1 MGRFR
6 ISVRDVLL
14 GLLVIV
20 AALVVIVLSREPLS
34 NREETKVK
42 PGAITMPAPVSEPST
57 GADATAHLTLPA
69 APDNQAPG
77 PDQAPSVA
85 DVLEEVGDLS
95 APGARERAVAGIRQI
110 EDRRRTL
117 AREEALRRGLPLRI
131 EHLNGTVQ
139 EISGFEN
146 GRPVYFTTH
155 NTNAA
160 ISTGANALRLSPY
173 SLNGTGISI
182 GMWDG
187 GSGRASHQEFSN
199 GSRLRVM
206 DGAAVIDHATHVA
219 GTLAAAGVSTSARG
233 MAAAALVD
241 SYDWNEDKSEMTA
254 RAAAGPNEAGMLF
267 LSNHSYGFVSGWNRV
282 YGAGSPARAWE
293 WWGDGTSASGYEF
306 DFGRYN
312 NYARDS
318 DALAHSAPYF
328 LMFRSAGNEGTDNP
342 VNGDTVALSPG
353 STTVASYSA
362 SLHPPGDGSYRGG
375 FETIGFDSVAKN
387 VITVGSVTDAVRN
400 GARDPSS
407 AMLNDFS
414 SRGPTDDGRI
424 KPDLVANGDWV
435 LSSLAG
441 SNTAYGNSSG
451 TSMSSPNAAGT
462 AALLIQEYRRLFPGG
477 VMRSSTL
484 KGLLIHTADDLGHP
498 GPDYRFGWGL
508 INGVAATNLIRDHAA
523 NPLKIRMAE
532 ELITSSNPARTH
544 EFVWDGVSPIRVTLS
559 WTDPAGTATN
569 TNDLRTPR
577 LVNNLDLRVVGP
589 DGAEHQP
596 WTMPFVGNWTQAA
609 MDLPATRGANQTDNL
624 ERVDIASPGAPGVYR
639 GIVSYRGT
647 LANNQQHYSLLVSG
661 SANEEPPPPPLAL
674 ESVSPGTALP
684 GPATVEI
691 TGTGFVEGASVA
703 LIRAGQPDRL
713 ASAVEL
719 VGPTRLRVQF
729 DLSGI
734 AVGVWSLRATNPGGG
749 TATLADAFSVI
760 GAIWSESFDG
770 AVTGWSTQSGTGSNA
785 WGLATNHSQSPPR
798 SYSVEAP
805 ANKTTTHLQSP
816 SIEIPANASAMQLKF
831 WHRFELQAA
840 QDGGRLEFSL
850 NGGTWF
856 GIDSTGSGAVFA
868 GNGYNSTISNT
879 GRPAQ
884 RSEFAG
890 KSAWSGN
897 SGDFI
902 ETVINLTDTAKYAG
916 KSLRVRWSLATNGSI
931 ASPGWWV
938 DTISLVGGG
947 DLANQ
952 SPVITAPASS
962 NSSETW
968 IDPEDGTVYAVVR
981 GTSIGLSV
989 LATDDGGEAGL
1000 VYAWSGVRDGGGE
1013 APSFELNAT
1022 TAAKSTTA
1030 RFESAGDYLLT
1041 VTAMD
1046 EPGLAASSSLNVR
1059 VLQTA
1064 NSLNVSPPVAS
1075 LVVGGTQAFAA
1086 TVLDQFG
1093 NPLAGGSPNYTWSA
1107 SGGGSID
1114 ATGLFTATVAGGP
1127 FVVTAVNG
1135 ELEGIAAVTVNRAP
1149 AEIILSDLTQTFDGT
1164 PKTVAVVTSPE
1175 GLTVEVTYDGATE
1188 APVAVGSYEVEAV
1201 VSDPRYQGNS
1211 VGTLVIES
1219 RLFANYDDWSAYF
1232 QLEGEFSTPEA
1243 DFDGDGISNLFEYA
1257 AGTDP
1262 REFTSPV
1269 TGSLEFDEADPP
1281 VERLTL
1287 RFTRPIDRAGVG
1299 FRFQASSDL
1308 VEWEEIPIFETTPG
1322 PREGEETV
1330 IVRDP
1335 LPATSSRRFVRVEVH
1350 ATP

>member
-1 MGRFR
+1 MLFFR
-6 ISVRDVLL
+6 KNFWPLYFLVALGMALILLALWRSPREGADVSAT
-14 GLLVIV
+14 G
-20 AALVVIVLSREPLS
+20 
-34 NREETKVK
+34 
-42 PGAITMPAPVSEPST
+42 PAPE
-57 GADATAHLTLPA
+57 LPA
-69 APDNQAPG
+69 DRGDSAPH
-77 PDQAPSVA
+77 A
-85 DVLEEVGDLS
+85 DPTAVTTFVPLPPVSDPESNASLADILEGAGDLS
-95 APGARERAVAGIRQI
+95 APGVREEVMARLTELDARKRA
-110 EDRRRTL
+110 ES
-117 AREEALRRGLPLRI
+117 REEALRRGLPLRI
-131 EHLNGTVQ
+131 ERPDGSVQ
-139 EISGFEN
+139 ELSGFEN

-160 ISTGANALRLSPY
+160 ISTGANLLRLSPY
-173 SLNGTGISI
+173 LLDGSGLTI

-187 GSGRASHQEFSN
+187 GSGRASHQEFSS
-199 GSRLRVM
+199 GSRLKVM

-241 SYDWNEDKSEMTA
+241 SYDWNQDKSEMTA

-282 YGAGSPARAWE
+282 YGSGSPARAWE
-293 WWGDGTSASGYEF
+293 WWGDGTNTSGYEF

-353 STTVASYSA
+353 SSTVVTYST
-362 SLHPPGDGSYRGG
+362 SVHPPGDGNYRGG

-400 GARDPSS
+400 GARDSSS

-477 VMRSSTL
+477 AMRSSSL

-647 LANNQQHYSLLVSG
+647 LANNQQHYSLIVSG

-674 ESVSPGTALP
+674 ESVSPSTALP

-703 LIRAGQPDRL
+703 LIRAGQTDRL
-713 ASAVEL
+713 ASAVEF

-729 DLSGI
+729 DLAGI
-734 AVGVWSLRATNPGGG
+734 AVGAWSLRATNPGGG

-770 AVTGWSTQSGTGSNA
+770 TETGWTQSGTGSNA
-785 WGLATNHSQSPPR
+785 WGLATNYSQSPPR

-856 GIDSTGSGAVFA
+856 GIDSTDSGAVFA
-868 GNGYNSTISNT
+868 GNGYNSTISGS

-897 SGDFI
+897 SGGFI

-952 SPVITAPASS
+952 APVITAPASS

-968 IDPEDGTVYAVVR
+968 VDPEDGTVYAIVR

-989 LATDDGGEAGL
+989 SATDDGGEAGL
-1000 VYAWSGVRDGGGE
+1000 VYTWSGVREGGGE
-1013 APSFELNAT
+1013 APSFELNAS

-1030 RFESAGDYLLT
+1030 WFESAGDYLLT

-1046 EPGLAASSSLNVR
+1046 EPGLAAGSSLNVR

-1075 LVVGGTQAFAA
+1075 VVVGGTQAFAA
-1086 TVLDQFG
+1086 AVLDQFG
-1093 NPLAGGSPNYTWSA
+1093 NPLAGGSANYTWSA

-1135 ELEGIAAVTVNRAP
+1135 ELEGIAAVSVNRA
-1149 AEIILSDLTQTFDGT
+1149 Q
-1164 PKTVAVVTSPE
+1164 AVVELGDLLQNYDGSPRAVSVVTVPE
-1175 GLTVEVTYDGATE
+1175 GLNVEMTYNGDDE
-1188 APVAVGSYEVEAV
+1188 PPVALGSYEVEAV
-1201 VSDPRYQGNS
+1201 VNDLRYQGNAT
-1211 VGTLVIES
+1211 GMLVVET
-1219 RLFANYDDWSAYF
+1219 RTFASYEDWSSFYE
-1232 QLEGEFSTPEA
+1232 LEGVEA
-1243 DFDGDGISNLFEYA
+1243 AAGSDPDGDGVSNLMEYA
-1257 AGTDP
+1257 LGADP
-1262 REFTSPV
+1262 QAYTSPV
-1269 TGSLEFDEADPP
+1269 RVALEFDEADPP
-1281 VERLTL
+1281 VERLTMRL
-1287 RFTRPIDRAGVG
+1287 KRVPGRPGVV
-1299 FRFQASSDL
+1299 FRYWASSDL
-1308 VEWEEIPIFETTPG
+1308 VQWEEVEDFEIAPEPAT
-1322 PREGEETV
+1322 GEETV

-1335 LPATSSRRFVRVEVH
+1335 IPAQAARRFLRVEVNS
-1350 ATP
+1350 AP